1 MSQAYVRTQSTHPLA
16 VIALVLS
23 ILGLMPVLPVVGSI
37 AAIVTGSIARRS
49 IARNPEQ
56 YGGDGL
62 AKVAL
67 TLGWIGVGLAILA
80 VVGAVTFLMPATVI
94 LR

>member
-1 MSQAYVRTQSTHPLA
+1 MSQAYVRTQTTHLLA

-37 AAIVTGSIARRS
+37 AAVVTGSVARRS

-56 YGGDGL
+56 YNGDGL

-67 TLGWIGVGLAILA
+67 FLGWIGVGLAVLA
-80 VVGAVTFLMPATVI
+80 VIGAVLFMMPATVI